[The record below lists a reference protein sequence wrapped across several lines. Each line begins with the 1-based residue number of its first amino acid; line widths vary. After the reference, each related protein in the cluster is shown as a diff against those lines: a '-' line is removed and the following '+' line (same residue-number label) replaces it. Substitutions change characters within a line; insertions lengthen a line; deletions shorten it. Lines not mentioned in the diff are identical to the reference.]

1 MANLKLRIKKT
12 LLKKKIEGVT
22 VPGYYGRVITNGTK
36 SFEDIVKA
44 STHGSTLDYREAE
57 LACKMMIDGIV
68 ENIKQGFIVDLG
80 VLGKLYPA
88 VNGRWDTDA
97 ENLSLQDMKPKVN
110 YKAGDDIAAAIR
122 GAQLQWT
129 TEAETDENTVDDPE
143 NQGGDNGGGDNNG
156 GGGDNGGGGG
166 GNPPGELEG

>member
-1 MANLKLRIKKT
+1 MALKLRIKKT
-12 LLKKKIEGVT
+12 LFKRKLEGVT
-22 VPGYYGRVITNGTK
+22 VAGYIGRVITNGTK

-68 ENIKQGFIVDLG
+68 DAVKQGYIVDLG

-88 VNGRWDTDA
+88 VNGKWETDP
-97 ENLSLQDMKPKVN
+97 ENLSLNDMKPKVN

-122 GAQLQWT
+122 GAQLSWT
-129 TEAETDENTVDDPE
+129 TEKETEENSVDDEPE
-143 NQGGDNGGGDNNG
+143 TPDPTPTPSGDGGDGDDHE
-156 GGGDNGGGGG
+156 GDGRN
-166 GNPPGELEG
+166 